1 MGTEGADFRVIAGR
15 YRLEARIG
23 RGGMGV
29 VWRAVDQVL
38 GRRVAVKELLPDD
51 SLPEEDAR
59 RRRERTFREARA
71 VAQLRHPHIIVVH
84 DVVEQDERPY
94 LVMELVD
101 GGSLADRISR
111 QGPVDAGE
119 AARIGIALLGAV
131 RTAHEAGVLH
141 RDIKPANVLIESGTG
156 RVVLTDFG
164 IAQVAGATT
173 LTETGSFVG
182 SPEYT
187 APERMSGVRTG
198 PESDLWSVGALLC
211 TVLSG
216 ESLFRRDSL
225 GGILHAVV
233 AADIRPPVE
242 AEPLLPVVRGLLER
256 DPDRRLGAADA
267 EQMLWAFLETGR
279 TPEAPGAPAPG
290 RGHRIGGGRAPRPG
304 VAGGWTQ
311 RSRAA
316 GSRMP
321 GSGAPGSRP
330 SESDAAQ
337 VHTPGSDAARGRRSG
352 SDASHGRPSGSD
364 GAPDGT
370 PAIDAAQGGT
380 PGSDMARGHTSG
392 SDAVQGRTPGS
403 GPPGSRPS
411 ESDAAQGPS
420 SGSEAA
426 HGRTSGSEAAQDR
439 TSGSEAAQDR
449 TSGSDAAGPRVPR
462 PDAASGAAPWAD
474 AARSRTPEGAAAH
487 TPTRQDPPLGGPQPP
502 PTAAAAAEPPARTST
517 RGVLVAALLVAAL
530 AGAGVSAA
538 ALLLHGSGHGGGG
551 SPGGT
556 ATSPATGTGTS
567 PSAPPSPSP
576 SPTPTGPSPSGT
588 RPTASAGSHTAPSG
602 YRTAWDPAGFS
613 LAVPEDFTRSP
624 QGERV
629 FYLSPGETFR
639 LGIKA
644 ADPQP
649 GGPQAVMDRSAAN
662 GPATNPGYHD
672 GRVTPTSHGG
682 HPAALWEFTWNGFSA
697 AEGPRH
703 TYDLCWEEG
712 GRMYDVWVSAPVGK
726 VREAREYFDVAV
738 DTFRAGS

>member
-1 MGTEGADFRVIAGR
+1 MGTEGDVFRVIAGR

-29 VWRAVDQVL
+29 VWRALDQVL
-38 GRRVAVKELLPDD
+38 ERRVAVKELLPDD
-51 SLPEEDAR
+51 SLSEGDAR

-101 GGSLADRISR
+101 GGSLADRILR

-156 RVVLTDFG
+156 RIVLTDFG

-233 AADIRPPVE
+233 AAEIRPPVE

-267 EQMLWAFLETGR
+267 EQMLWTFLETGR
-279 TPEAPGAPAPG
+279 TPEAPGTPGGPASG
-290 RGHRIGGGRAPRPG
+290 RGHRIGGGRAPRSG
-304 VAGGWTQ
+304 VAGGWTH

-316 GSRMP
+316 GSR
-321 GSGAPGSRP
+321 R
-330 SESDAAQ
+330 
-337 VHTPGSDAARGRRSG
+337 PGSDAV
-352 SDASHGRPSGSD
+352 HGRPSGSD
-364 GAPDGT
+364 GAPDGM
-370 PAIDAAQGGT
+370 PGIGAAQGGT
-380 PGSDMARGHTSG
+380 PGSDTARGHTSG
-392 SDAVQGRTPGS
+392 SDAAQGRTPGS
-403 GPPGSRPS
+403 GAAGSRPS
-411 ESDAAQGPS
+411 ESDVVQGPV

-426 HGRTSGSEAAQDR
+426 HGRTSGSDAAQGR
-439 TSGSEAAQDR
+439 TPGSGAAGSRPSESDAVQGPVSGSEAAHGRMSGSDAVQDR
-449 TSGSDAAGPRVPR
+449 TSWSDAAGPRVPR
-462 PDAASGAAPWAD
+462 SDAASGSAPWAD
-474 AARSRTPEGAAAH
+474 VARGRTPEAAAAYS
-487 TPTRQDPPLGGPQPP
+487 PTRQDLPHGGPHSP
-502 PTAAAAAEPPARTST
+502 PTASAAAEPPARTFT
-517 RGVLVAALLVAAL
+517 RGVLIAALLVAAL

-538 ALLLHGSGHGGGG
+538 TLLLHGSGDGGGG

-567 PSAPPSPSP
+567 PSALPS
-576 SPTPTGPSPSGT
+576 PSPSGT

-602 YRTAWDPAGFS
+602 YRTARDPAGFS

-639 LGIKA
+639 LGVKV

-649 GGPQAVMDRSAAN
+649 GGPQAVMDQSAAK
-662 GPATNPGYHD
+662 GPVTNPGYHD
-672 GRVTPTSHGG
+672 GRVTSTTHGG
-682 HPAALWEFTWNGFSA
+682 HPAALWEFSWNGFSA

-703 TYDLCWEEG
+703 TYDLCWEES

>member
-1 MGTEGADFRVIAGR
+1 MGTEGDVFRVIADR

-51 SLPEEDAR
+51 SLAEDDAR

-111 QGPVDAGE
+111 QGPVDAAE
-119 AARIGIALLGAV
+119 AARIGIALLSAV
-131 RTAHEAGVLH
+131 HTAHEAGVLH

-164 IAQVAGATT
+164 IAQVEGATT

-216 ESLFRRDSL
+216 ESPFRRDSL

-233 AADIRPPVE
+233 AAEIRPPAE

-256 DPDRRLGAADA
+256 DPDRRLGAAAA
-267 EQMLWAFLETGR
+267 ERMLRTFLETGR
-279 TPEAPGAPAPG
+279 TPEAPGPSGTPATG
-290 RGHRIGGGRAPRPG
+290 RGHRIGGGRTPWPGATGSRTPGPGVTGGGAPR
-304 VAGGWTQ
+304 
-311 RSRAA
+311 S
-316 GSRMP
+316 
-321 GSGAPGSRP
+321 
-330 SESDAAQ
+330 
-337 VHTPGSDAARGRRSG
+337 
-352 SDASHGRPSGSD
+352 
-364 GAPDGT
+364 
-370 PAIDAAQGGT
+370 GGT
-380 PGSDMARGHTSG
+380 GS
-392 SDAVQGRTPGS
+392 GRTPQ
-403 GPPGSRPS
+403 
-411 ESDAAQGPS
+411 DAAPYSPTEPALAHHGPQPP
-420 SGSEAA
+420 
-426 HGRTSGSEAAQDR
+426 T
-439 TSGSEAAQDR
+439 
-449 TSGSDAAGPRVPR
+449 
-462 PDAASGAAPWAD
+462 ASGAA
-474 AARSRTPEGAAAH
+474 
-487 TPTRQDPPLGGPQPP
+487 
-502 PTAAAAAEPPARTST
+502 AEPAPRTST
-517 RGVLVAALLVAAL
+517 RGVLIAALLVAAL

-538 ALLLHGSGHGGGG
+538 ALLLHRDGGGGG

-556 ATSPATGTGTS
+556 ATSPATGTGTRPDTPPAS
-567 PSAPPSPSP
+567 TAGPAPTTTRPA
-576 SPTPTGPSPSGT
+576 PTGP
-588 RPTASAGSHTAPSG
+588 ASHTAPSG
-602 YRTAWDPAGFS
+602 YRTARDPAGFS
-613 LAVPEDFTRSP
+613 LAVPQDFTRSP

-629 FYLSPGETFR
+629 FYLSPGQVFR
-639 LGIKA
+639 LGVKA
-644 ADPQP
+644 TVPQP
-649 GGPQAVMDRSAAN
+649 GGPQGAMERSAAK
-662 GPATNPGYHD
+662 GSATNPGYRD
-672 GRVTPTSHGG
+672 GRITPTAHNG
-682 HPAALWEFTWNGFSA
+682 HPAALWEFTWDGFSA

-703 TYDLCWEEG
+703 TYDLCWEEA

-738 DTFRAGS
+738 DTFRAGA